1 MPVISGLNS
10 EENEGFWD
18 CVDFFT
24 QPRDGRNPGERQHDE
39 TEFNWNL
46 PRFLRFLTS
55 ISIFD
60 PKLFRFLKRRKAM
73 SWRTNVTK
81 QYFLYAGIYPQNQRK
96 ESLNKLKC
104 SGFLQNLI
112 KLPTFKS
119 YINHFRTVFNKKMQG
134 FRGNPSECA
143 GGW

>member
-1 MPVISGLNS
+1 
-10 EENEGFWD
+10 
-18 CVDFFT
+18 
-24 QPRDGRNPGERQHDE
+24 
-39 TEFNWNL
+39 
-46 PRFLRFLTS
+46 
-55 ISIFD
+55 
-60 PKLFRFLKRRKAM
+60 M

-119 YINHFRTVFNKKMQG
+119 YINHFRTVFNKKNARLPRKPLRM
-134 FRGNPSECA
+134 RGWLVEA
-143 GGW
+143 EGLHR